1 MELKSY
7 YAQDKNGEIV
17 AGAYIYLY
25 EKDKTSLATGIK
37 GADGKALP
45 NPFNSDED
53 GLFQL
58 AAPNGVYDLRVSSSG
73 RDNTIRVQFFDAAEA
88 VDTVNTLVQRA
99 EEAKDT
105 AQLSAGLFDNAESG
119 ISGTTE
125 GQYFSTPSSDSAEHL
140 VLYRHDPGNVAT
152 PKSVYPSGAAL
163 TGITERIDTDSG
175 TEALHVFADS
185 EGKHL
190 MSIEKDGA
198 VRLQG
203 AQKTVQDGIAFSP
216 SDSGEN
222 EYLHQWAD
230 HTGNTV
236 LALRKDGALCTGARK
251 PLQDAFA
258 GADVVTGLE
267 YRAQNNEDLARL
279 YFDKGKYGSRVPFR
293 SEKIVFGFNE
303 DPNVSSSRFAQ
314 AVPITEKTGI
324 VFFCQKN
331 INFQSG
337 SENAQR
343 VCVRPYTLQ
352 DDGSIALGPITV
364 VDEPALWS
372 SGLGYSSEP
381 FGLRLESGRIIL
393 MFRRNDNQSGELR
406 DPADPPV
413 FNIYST
419 QSDDDGVTWS
429 SPALTVPHSGVD
441 KAAAGQLI
449 KTSTGRLIYP
459 CYNGDK
465 KIFSLYSDDDGNT
478 WSIGNIITTTNLFTE
493 PAIIEQSD
501 GTLLILARM
510 GYDFDRLFRGVFKSV
525 DDGLTWTFEG
535 ENTSAAFTAS
545 NTALLKTDWNKA
557 GFPKVIAGSSADGR
571 SGTGS
576 RTIYRLRFSYDD
588 GETFVAEAAPFPDE
602 QLTGYSH
609 LSHISEDVFILAF
622 ETASP
627 LSPINPEGDINTRN
641 CTAIM
646 IFNLA
651 EVFKDV
657 THS

>member
-1 MELKSY
+1 MTKFNTGNPVGSS
-7 YAQDKNGEIV
+7 DPRD
-17 AGAYIYLY
+17 LY
-25 EKDKTSLATGIK
+25 
-37 GADGKALP
+37 
-45 NPFNSDED
+45 
-53 GLFQL
+53 
-58 AAPNGVYDLRVSSSG
+58 
-73 RDNTIRVQFFDAAEA
+73 
-88 VDTVNTLVQRA
+88 
-99 EEAKDT
+99 
-105 AQLSAGLFDNAESG
+105 DNAENLDRAVNSE
-119 ISGTTE
+119 GTTFNDRTGKSRLTLKGME
-125 GQYFSTPSSDSAEHL
+125 QVFDGGQPAIDAYYGAVEEADRAELEANRSGLEADRAETAANNSA
-140 VLYRHDPGNVAT
+140 VNADLYDDIAAGIAGTSVGEQFQVAAPDGTAYVRYKHDAGSVA
-152 PKSVYPSGAAL
+152 VEVGRYP
-163 TGITERIDTDSG
+163 TESAFTKVADRFTVNLGTD
-175 TEALHVFADS
+175 AVHVFADS
-185 EGKHL
+185 EGRTLAHL
-190 MSIEKDGA
+190 DKQGGLNLHGA
-198 VRLQG
+198 KR
-203 AQKTVQDGIAFSP
+203 TVQEGIAYAP
-216 SDSGEN
+216 EEDASGQ
-222 EYLHQWAD
+222 YLHQWAGSD
-230 HTGNTV
+230 GNPAM
-236 LALRKDGALCTGARK
+236 ALRKDGGLCVGADN
-251 PLQDAFA
+251 PLQNTFA
-258 GADVVTGLE
+258 SVDVVTGLE

-303 DPNVSSSRFAQ
+303 DPSVASSRFAQ

-393 MFRRNDNQSGELR
+393 MFRRNDNQGGKLR
-406 DPADPPV
+406 DPTDPPV

-429 SPALTVPHSGVD
+429 SPALTVPHNGVN

-449 KTSTGRLIYP
+449 KTSTGRLVYP
-459 CYNGDK
+459 CYDGDK

-627 LSPINPEGDINTRN
+627 LSSTNPEGDINTRN

-651 EVFKDV
+651 EVFKNV

>member
-105 AQLSAGLFDNAESG
+105 AQLSAGLFDNAASG

-163 TGITERIDTDSG
+163 TAITERIDTDSG

-203 AQKTVQDGIAFSP
+203 AQKTVQDGIEFSP

-222 EYLHQWAD
+222 EYLHQWSD
-230 HTGNTV
+230 RNGDTV
-236 LALRKDGALCTGARK
+236 LALRKDGALCVGSDQT
-251 PLQDAFA
+251 LQDTFA

-279 YFDKGKYGSRVPFR
+279 YFDKGKYGSRIPFR
-293 SEKIVFGFNE
+293 SEKSIFGFNE
-303 DPNVSSSRFAQ
+303 DPSVAKSRFAQ
-314 AVPITEKTGI
+314 AVPINSNSGI
-324 VFFCQKN
+324 VFFCQQSA
-331 INFQSG
+331 NFQSG

-343 VCVRPYTLQ
+343 VCCRSYSLEP
-352 DDGSIALGPITV
+352 DGSISLGSIIV
-364 VDEPALWS
+364 VDEPDLWAA
-372 SGLGYSSEP
+372 GRGYSCEP
-381 FGLRLESGRIIL
+381 FGLRLDSGRIIL
-393 MFRRNDNQSGELR
+393 MLRRNDNANGGLK
-406 DPADPPV
+406 DPADPNI

-419 QSDDDGVTWS
+419 YSDDNGLSWS
-429 SPALTVPHSGVD
+429 TPDLTVPHDGVN

-449 KTSTGRLIYP
+449 KTSTGRLVYP

-465 KIFSLYSDDDGNT
+465 KIFSLYSDDNGLS
-478 WSIGNIITTTNLFTE
+478 WSIGNILTAANLFTE
-493 PAIIEQSD
+493 PAVIEQSD

-510 GYDFDRLFRGVFKSV
+510 GYDFNRLFRGVFKSV
-525 DDGLTWTFEG
+525 DDGVTWTFEG
-535 ENTSAAFTAS
+535 ENTTAAFTAS
-545 NTALLKTDWNKA
+545 NTALIKTDWGGA
-557 GFPKVIAGSSADGR
+557 GFPKVIAGSSADDRG
-571 SGTGS
+571 GTAS
-576 RTIYRLRFSYDD
+576 RLIYRLRFSYDD
-588 GETFVAEAAPFPDE
+588 GETFVAESAPFPDE
-602 QLTGYSH
+602 QLTGYSQ
-609 LSHISEDVFILAF
+609 LAHIGDDMFILAF

-627 LSPINPEGDINTRN
+627 ISPTKPEGDINTRN

-651 EVFKDV
+651 EVFKNV
-657 THS
+657 THL